1 MADSAPSPPRSDR
14 SDEQLVAAF
23 ARGHDAALGELAQRY
38 EGALLTLAR
47 GIIGRDD
54 LASDAVQDAWLRVI
68 RSAKHFDGRSSFKT
82 WVYRIVIN
90 RCLDVRAIAAR
101 TPANG
106 YDETRSSG
114 GGGDGGAD
122 GVRGACGAFDHA
134 AARERLDQLRDAMR
148 ALEPGQRVVVMLC
161 YQDRVGHDAAAQILG
176 IPVGTLK
183 SRLHGALET
192 LRAAMA
198 RTPRTPDAHAPR
210 TQTEAQSE
218 ITP

>member
-1 MADSAPSPPRSDR
+1 MAESAAILPQQT
-14 SDEQLVAAF
+14 DEQLVAAF

-38 EGALLTLAR
+38 EGSLVSLAR
-47 GIIGRDD
+47 GITGRDD

-90 RCLDVRAIAAR
+90 RCLDVRASAAR
-101 TPANG
+101 ANANG
-106 YDETRSSG
+106 YNEAGSSG
-114 GGGDGGAD
+114 GGSGAD
-122 GVRGACGAFDHA
+122 GVWGAWGAFDHA

-183 SRLHGALET
+183 SRLHGALES

-198 RTPRTPDAHAPR
+198 RTARTPDAHEPR

>member
-1 MADSAPSPPRSDR
+1 MAESAAILPQQT
-14 SDEQLVAAF
+14 DEQLVAAF

-38 EGALLTLAR
+38 EGALVSLAR
-47 GIIGRDD
+47 GITGRDD

-90 RCLDVRAIAAR
+90 RCLDVRASAAR
-101 TPANG
+101 ATTNG
-106 YDETRSSG
+106 YYEAGRGEGGSG
-114 GGGDGGAD
+114 GGAD
-122 GVRGACGAFDHA
+122 GVWGVSGAFDHA

-148 ALEPGQRVVVMLC
+148 ALEPGQRVIVMLC
-161 YQDRVGHDAAAQILG
+161 YQDRVGHEAAAQILG

-192 LRAAMA
+192 LRAAIA
-198 RTPRTPDAHAPR
+198 RTARTPDAHEPR
-210 TQTEAQSE
+210 TQTEAKSE

>member
-1 MADSAPSPPRSDR
+1 MADSAAILPQQT
-14 SDEQLVAAF
+14 DEQLVAAF

-38 EGALLTLAR
+38 EGALVSLAR
-47 GIIGRDD
+47 GITGRDD

-90 RCLDVRAIAAR
+90 RCLDVRASAAYR
-101 TPANG
+101 SQNGLAYVQDASGDRMLSSTP
-106 YDETRSSG
+106 
-114 GGGDGGAD
+114 
-122 GVRGACGAFDHA
+122 DHA

-192 LRAAMA
+192 LRAAMS
-198 RTPRTPDAHAPR
+198 RTPRTPDAHEPR

>member
-1 MADSAPSPPRSDR
+1 MADSAAIPPNQT
-14 SDEQLVAAF
+14 DEQLVAAF
-23 ARGHDAALGELAQRY
+23 ARGQDAALGELAQRY
-38 EGALLTLAR
+38 EGALLSLAR
-47 GIIGRDD
+47 GITGRDD

-68 RSAKHFDGRSSFKT
+68 RSAKHFDGRSTFKT

-90 RCLDVRAIAAR
+90 RCLDVRATAAR
-101 TPANG
+101 ANANG
-106 YDETRSSG
+106 YYEAGSG
-114 GGGDGGAD
+114 GGGEGGAD
-122 GVRGACGAFDHA
+122 GVWGTWGAFDHA

-148 ALEPGQRVVVMLC
+148 TLEPGQRVIVMLC
-161 YQDRVGHDAAAQILG
+161 YQERVGHDAAAQILG

-210 TQTEAQSE
+210 AQTDAQSE